1 MTETVESAPSR
12 AGRRE
17 WAALAALVS
26 VVLLLAIDG
35 TVLYLAVPSL
45 TADIRPSA
53 TQLLWIGDI
62 YGFVLAGL
70 LITMG
75 NLADRIGRKRLLLIG
90 AGAFGTAS
98 VLAALAPNA
107 ETLIAARALLGVAG
121 ATLMPSTLSI
131 VRAMFADPRQRTTA
145 IAVWSAGATAGAAA
159 GPLVGGVLLEHF
171 WWGSVFLIN
180 VPVMAVVLVA
190 GAVLLPESR
199 GSSTYPVD
207 WLSSLLSILAIVPLV
222 YAVKH
227 WAGTG
232 FDWTVPGTA
241 LLAAVGGWLF
251 LRRQS
256 RLALPLVDISLF
268 RMPAFSGAVAATT
281 LSIFAFLGL
290 LFFFSQYL
298 QLVRGYGPLK
308 AGAAELPT
316 TLAAMAVI
324 AVVGVL
330 VARLGAGRT
339 IGGALLVAAV
349 GLAGIGWTT
358 DSSGYWGLGIAL
370 TVLGLGVGVAMTV
383 STDAV
388 VTAVPKER
396 AGAASS
402 IAETAYEMGGALGIA
417 VLGSI
422 QLAQYRANLD
432 LGPRTDP
439 EVAAAVED
447 SLARA
452 AGAAA
457 DSDIFTGAA
466 HAFTTALQ
474 STSYLAA
481 ALLVVA
487 GVLAWRVIPS
497 HRPTADKEHH
507 EPVRQGPHP

>member
-1 MTETVESAPSR
+1 MSETVDTAPGR

-35 TVLYLAVPSL
+35 TVLYLAVPAL
-45 TADIRPSA
+45 TADIRPTA

-90 AGAFGTAS
+90 AGAFGAAS
-98 VLAALAPNA
+98 VLAALAPDA

-131 VRAMFADPRQRTTA
+131 VRAVFTDPRQRTTA

-159 GPLVGGVLLEHF
+159 GPLIGGVLLEHF

-180 VPVMAVVLVA
+180 VPVMALVLVA
-190 GAVLLPESR
+190 GALLLPESR
-199 GSSTYPVD
+199 GAGAHTVD
-207 WLSSLLSILAIVPLV
+207 WLSSVLSIVTIVPLV

-232 FDWTVPGTA
+232 LDPTVAVAALIGTA
-241 LLAAVGGWLF
+241 GGALF

-256 RLALPLVDISLF
+256 RLAFPLVDISLF
-268 RMPAFSGAVAATT
+268 RTPAFTGAVLSTA

-298 QLVRGYGPLK
+298 QLVRGYGPLQ
-308 AGAAELPT
+308 AGLAELPT
-316 TLAAMAVI
+316 TLASLAVI

-330 VARLGAGRT
+330 VVRFGAGRT
-339 IGGALLVAAV
+339 IGGGLLVAAA
-349 GLAGIGWTT
+349 GLAGLGRAA
-358 DSSGYWGLGIAL
+358 DSPGFWGLGIAL
-370 TVLGLGVGVAMTV
+370 AVLGLGVGVAMTL

-422 QLAQYRANLD
+422 QLAQYRANLE
-432 LGPRTDP
+432 LGPGADP
-439 EVAAAVED
+439 DAAAAARD
-447 SLARA
+447 SLAGV
-452 AGAAA
+452 AGPAG
-457 DSDIFTGAA
+457 DSDIFTRAA
-466 HAFTTALQ
+466 DAFTTALQ

-481 ALLVVA
+481 VLLVVA

-497 HRPTADKEHH
+497 HRPAADKEQGQH
-507 EPVRQGPHP
+507 EPV